1 VSAARRL
8 NLLLTWEWDK
18 GYEELPILPNI
29 AEIAELGK
37 HLFRNFGNTGDF
49 GNL

>member
-8 NLLLTWEWDK
+8 SLLLTWEWDK

-37 HLFRNFGNTGDF
+37 HLFGNTGAF